1 MNKYQNLAKNS
12 GLFFIANFGSK
23 IVTFLLVRFYTE
35 LLTTEE
41 YGTLDLIN
49 TTVNL
54 AIPIVTLCIT
64 EAVLRF
70 SIDDIDNRKK
80 IFSLGLTVGI
90 IGNVAFALTA
100 PLLYHLDFFKDN
112 LLMLYLLTFANTLYM
127 VASQFSRGIGKTQI
141 FAIGGFLLT
150 VLQVGLNLLFLGV
163 FYWGIKG
170 YLWALFIANIIT
182 AAFIFCAAKLY
193 KYIGWNFQKS
203 YLKDMLKYSLPLIP
217 NSIFWWIMQS
227 SNRYVIT
234 LTLSSGDNG
243 LYAVANKIPTIISTI
258 SNIFFQAWQL
268 SSVDEAK
275 SKDKDKFY
283 SEIFNLTALVLICM
297 SSFIMI
303 VLQPV
308 YRILVEDSFYI
319 GWQCTPFLML
329 SMVFSCFSSFFG
341 TNYVA
346 MKKTNGVFVTTLIGA
361 IVNLVLSLVLTRFFG
376 IRGTALA
383 TAVGFAVTT
392 IVRAVDTRKFAKIS
406 VKMRSFWLPLAVIIV
421 QAVLLTIGVTSMALQ
436 TAFFAVILVLCH
448 KEIFN
453 ICRKMIDIGKG
464 FLKRKNKCNKSK

>member
-35 LLTTEE
+35 VLTTEE

-90 IGNVAFALTA
+90 VGNAVFAFTA

-112 LLMLYLLTFANTLYM
+112 LLMLYLLTFANTLYI
-127 VASQFSRGIGKTQI
+127 VCAHFSRGIGKTQI
-141 FAIGGFLLT
+141 FAIAGFLLT
-150 VLQVGLNLLFLGV
+150 VLQVGLNLLFLLGLNWGV
-163 FYWGIKG
+163 KG
-170 YLWALFIANIIT
+170 YLWALFIANLVT
-182 AAFIFCAAKLY
+182 AAFIFYAAKLY
-193 KYIGWNFQKS
+193 KYITWGFDRTF
-203 YLKDMLKYSLPLIP
+203 LKGMLKYSLPLMP

-234 LTLSSGDNG
+234 LMLSSSDNG
-243 LYAVANKIPTIISTI
+243 LYSVANKIPSIISTI
-258 SNIFFQAWQL
+258 SNVFFQAWQL

-275 SKDKDKFY
+275 SEDKDKFY
-283 SEIFNLTALVLICM
+283 SEIFNLTSLVLICG
-297 SSFIMI
+297 SSLVMI

-308 YRILVEDSFYI
+308 YRILVEESFYI
-319 GWQCTPFLML
+319 GWQCAPFLML
-329 SMVFSCFSSFFG
+329 AMVFSCFSSFFG

-361 IVNLVLSLVLTRFFG
+361 VVNLGLSLVLTYFFG
-376 IRGTALA
+376 IRGTSLA
-383 TAVGFAVTT
+383 TAIGFGVTAA
-392 IVRAVDTRKFAKIS
+392 VRAFDTRKFAKIS
-406 VKMRSFWLPLAVIIV
+406 VNVRSFWLPLVIIIV
-421 QAVLLTIGVTSMALQ
+421 QSVLLTVGVTSIPLQ
-436 TAFFAVILVLCH
+436 CVFFAVILVLCH
-448 KEIFN
+448 REIIN
-453 ICRKMIDIGKG
+453 VCRSMIGIGKG
-464 FLKRKNKCNKSK
+464 FLKRKN

>member
-35 LLTTEE
+35 VLTTEE

-90 IGNVAFALTA
+90 VGNAVFAFTA

-112 LLMLYLLTFANTLYM
+112 LLMLYLLTFANTLYI
-127 VASQFSRGIGKTQI
+127 VCAHFSRGIGKTQI
-141 FAIGGFLLT
+141 FAIAGFLLT
-150 VLQVGLNLLFLGV
+150 VLQVGLNLLFLLGLNWGV
-163 FYWGIKG
+163 KG
-170 YLWALFIANIIT
+170 YLWALFIANLVT
-182 AAFIFCAAKLY
+182 AAFIFYAAKLY
-193 KYIGWNFQKS
+193 KYITWGFDRTF
-203 YLKDMLKYSLPLIP
+203 LKGMLKYSLPLMP

-234 LTLSSGDNG
+234 LMLSSSDNG
-243 LYAVANKIPTIISTI
+243 LYSVANKIPSIISTI
-258 SNIFFQAWQL
+258 SNVFFQAWQL

-275 SKDKDKFY
+275 SEDKDKFY
-283 SEIFNLTALVLICM
+283 SEIFNLTSLVLICG
-297 SSFIMI
+297 SSLVMI

-308 YRILVEDSFYI
+308 YRILVEESFYI
-319 GWQCTPFLML
+319 GWQCAPFLML
-329 SMVFSCFSSFFG
+329 AMLFSCFSSFFG

-361 IVNLVLSLVLTRFFG
+361 VVNLGLSLVFTYFFG
-376 IRGTALA
+376 IRGTSLA
-383 TAVGFAVTT
+383 TAIGFGVTAA
-392 IVRAVDTRKFAKIS
+392 VRAFDTRKFAKIS
-406 VKMRSFWLPLAVIIV
+406 VKVRSFWLPLVIIIV
-421 QAVLLTIGVTSMALQ
+421 QSVLLTVGVTSIPLQ
-436 TAFFAVILVLCH
+436 CVFFAVILVLCH
-448 KEIFN
+448 REIIN
-453 ICRKMIDIGKG
+453 VCRSMIGIGKG
-464 FLKRKNKCNKSK
+464 FLKRKN

>member
-90 IGNVAFALTA
+90 IGNIAFALTA

-112 LLMLYLLTFANTLYM
+112 LLMLYLLTFANTLY
-127 VASQFSRGIGKTQI
+127 VVCAHFSRGIGKTQV
-141 FAIGGFLLT
+141 FAMGGFILT
-150 VLQVGLNLLFLGV
+150 LLQVGLNLLFLGV
-163 FYWGIKG
+163 FSWGIKG
-170 YLWALFIANIIT
+170 YLWALFIAHIIT
-182 AAFIFCAAKLY
+182 AAFVFYAAKLH
-193 KYIGWNFQKS
+193 KYISWSFDKS
-203 YLKDMLKYSLPLIP
+203 YLKDMLKYAMPLIP
-217 NSIFWWIMQS
+217 NSVFWWIMQS

-234 LTLSSGDNG
+234 LMLSSADNG
-243 LYAVANKIPTIISTI
+243 LYAVANKIPNIIATI

-297 SSFIMI
+297 TSVILIF
-303 VLQPV
+303 LQPV
-308 YRILVEDSFYI
+308 YNILVEASFYI

-361 IVNLVLSLVLTRFFG
+361 VVNLGLSLVLTHFFG

-383 TAVGFAVTT
+383 TAVGFGVTAA
-392 IVRAVDTRKFAKIS
+392 VRAFDTRKFAKIS
-406 VKMRSFWLPLAVIIV
+406 VKFRSFWLPLIIIIV
-421 QAVLLTIGVTSMALQ
+421 QSVLLTIGITSMVLQ
-436 TAFFAVILVLCH
+436 AVFFAVILVLCH
-448 KEIFN
+448 REIIN
-453 ICRKMIDIGKG
+453 VCRSMINLGKG
-464 FLKRKNKCNKSK
+464 FLKRKN

>member
-112 LLMLYLLTFANTLYM
+112 LLMLYLLTFANTLYI
-127 VASQFSRGIGKTQI
+127 VAAHFSRGIGKTQV
-141 FAIGGFLLT
+141 FAMGGFLLT
-150 VLQVGLNLLFLGV
+150 ILQVGLNILFLLGFNWGV
-163 FYWGIKG
+163 KG
-170 YLWALFIANIIT
+170 YLWALFIAHIVT
-182 AAFIFCAAKLY
+182 AVYIFYAAKLY
-193 KYIGWNFQKS
+193 KYIGWNFDKS

-217 NSIFWWIMQS
+217 NSVFWWIMQS

-234 LTLSSGDNG
+234 LMLSSGDNG
-243 LYAVANKIPTIISTI
+243 LYAVANKIPSIISTI

-308 YRILVEDSFYI
+308 YRILVEASFYI

-329 SMVFSCFSSFFG
+329 AMIFSCFSSFFG

-361 IVNLVLSLVLTRFFG
+361 VVNLALSLVLTHFFG

-383 TAVGFAVTT
+383 TAVGFAVTAA
-392 IVRAVDTRKFAKIS
+392 VRAFDTRKFAKIS
-406 VKMRSFWLPLAVIIV
+406 VKMRSFWLPLAVITI
-421 QAVLLTIGVTSMALQ
+421 QAVLLTVGVTSMVLQ
-436 TAFFAVILVLCH
+436 SVLFVAILVLCH
-448 KEIFN
+448 REI
-453 ICRKMIDIGKG
+453 IDVCRSMINLGKG
-464 FLKRKNKCNKSK
+464 FLKRKK

>member
-35 LLTTEE
+35 LLTAEE
-41 YGTLDLIN
+41 YGALDLIN

-70 SIDDIDNRKK
+70 SIDDTQNRKK
-80 IFSLGLTVGI
+80 IYSLGLAVGI
-90 IGNVAFALTA
+90 VGNVVFALTA
-100 PLLYHLDFFKDN
+100 PLLYNLDFFKDN
-112 LLMLYLLTFANTLYM
+112 LIMLYLLTLSNSLYN
-127 VASQFSRGIGKTQI
+127 VTAHFSRGIGKTQL
-141 FAIGGFLLT
+141 FAFSGFLHT
-150 VLQVGLNLLFLGV
+150 AIQVGLNVLFLLVFSWGV
-163 FYWGIKG
+163 NG
-170 YLWALFIANIIT
+170 YLWASFIANLGTTLIV
-182 AAFIFCAAKLY
+182 FLVGKLH
-193 KYIGWNFQKS
+193 KYITWNYDKS

-217 NSIFWWIMQS
+217 NSVFWWIMQS

-234 LTLSSGDNG
+234 LMLSSSDNG
-243 LYAVANKIPTIISTI
+243 LYAVANKIPNIIATI

-297 SSFIMI
+297 TSVILI

-308 YRILVEDSFYI
+308 YKILVEASFYI

-361 IVNLVLSLVLTRFFG
+361 VVNLGLSLVLTHFFG

-383 TAVGFAVTT
+383 TAVGFGVTAA
-392 IVRAVDTRKFAKIS
+392 VRAFDTRKFAKIS
-406 VKMRSFWLPLAVIIV
+406 VKVRSFWLPLIIIIV
-421 QAVLLTIGVTSMALQ
+421 QSVLLTIGITSMVLQ
-436 TAFFAVILVLCH
+436 AVFFAVILVLCH
-448 KEIFN
+448 REIIN
-453 ICRKMIDIGKG
+453 VCRSMISLGKG
-464 FLKRKNKCNKSK
+464 FLKRKN

>member
-1 MNKYQNLAKNS
+1 MNKYKNLAKNS

-70 SIDDIDNRKK
+70 SIDDIENRKK
-80 IFSLGLTVGI
+80 IFSLGLMVGI
-90 IGNVAFALTA
+90 AGNAVFILTA
-100 PLLYHLDFFKDN
+100 PLLYHIDFFKDN
-112 LLMLYLLTFANTLYM
+112 LFMLYLLTFANTLYF
-127 VASQFSRGIGKTQI
+127 VCAHFSRGIGKAHI
-141 FAIGGFLLT
+141 FAMGGFLLT
-150 VLQVGLNLLFLGV
+150 VLQVGLNILFLLGFSWGV
-163 FYWGIKG
+163 KG
-170 YLWALFIANIIT
+170 YLLALIIAHIFT
-182 AAFIFCAAKLY
+182 AAFIFYAAKLY
-193 KYIGWNFQKS
+193 KYIGRSFDKT
-203 YLKDMLKYSLPLIP
+203 YLKSMLKYSLPLIP
-217 NSIFWWIMQS
+217 NSVFWWIMQS
-227 SNRYVIT
+227 SDRYVIT
-234 LTLSSGDNG
+234 LMLSSADNG
-243 LYAVANKIPTIISTI
+243 IYSVANKIPSIISTI

-283 SEIFNLTALVLICM
+283 SEIFNLTALVLICG
-297 SSFIMI
+297 SSLVMI
-303 VLQPV
+303 VLQPI
-308 YRILVEDSFYI
+308 YKILVEESFYM

-361 IVNLVLSLVLTRFFG
+361 VVNLSLSLIFTRFFG
-376 IRGTALA
+376 IRGTSLA
-383 TAVGFAVTT
+383 TAVGFGVTAA
-392 IVRAVDTRKFAKIS
+392 VRAFDTRKFAKIS
-406 VKMRSFWLPLAVIIV
+406 VKVRSFWLPLVIIIV
-421 QAVLLTIGVTSMALQ
+421 QAALLTANITSVPLQ
-436 TAFFAVILVLCH
+436 CVFLAVILVLCRR
-448 KEIFN
+448 EIIN
-453 ICRKMIDIGKG
+453 VCRSMISLGKD
-464 FLKRKNKCNKSK
+464 FLKRKNQM

>member
-35 LLTTEE
+35 VLTTEE

-54 AIPIVTLCIT
+54 AIPIVTFCIT

-70 SIDDIDNRKK
+70 SIDDLGNRKK

-90 IGNVAFALTA
+90 IGNAVFALTA

-112 LLMLYLLTFANTLYM
+112 LLMLYLLTFANTLYI
-127 VASQFSRGIGKTQI
+127 VCAHFSRGIGKTQI
-141 FAIGGFLLT
+141 FAIAGFLLT
-150 VLQVGLNLLFLGV
+150 VLQVGLNLLFLLGFNWGV
-163 FYWGIKG
+163 KG
-170 YLWALFIANIIT
+170 YLWALFIANLVT
-182 AAFIFCAAKLY
+182 AVFVFYAAKLY
-193 KYIGWNFQKS
+193 KYIGWSFDKT
-203 YLKDMLKYSLPLIP
+203 YLKSMLKYSLPLIP
-217 NSIFWWIMQS
+217 NSVFWWIMQS

-234 LTLSSGDNG
+234 LMLSSGDNG
-243 LYAVANKIPTIISTI
+243 IYSVANKIPSIISTI

-283 SEIFNLTALVLICM
+283 SEIFNLTALVLICG
-297 SSFIMI
+297 SSLVLII
-303 VLQPV
+303 LQPL
-308 YRILVEDSFYI
+308 YRILVEESFYS

-329 SMVFSCFSSFFG
+329 AMVFSCFSSFFG

-361 IVNLVLSLVLTRFFG
+361 VVNLALSLVFTHFFG
-376 IRGTALA
+376 IRGTSLA
-383 TAVGFAVTT
+383 TAVGFAVTAA
-392 IVRAVDTRKFAKIS
+392 VRAFDTRKFAKIS
-406 VKMRSFWLPLAVIIV
+406 VKVRSFWLPLVVIII
-421 QAVLLTIGVTSMALQ
+421 QSVLLTVGVTSIPLQ
-436 TAFFAVILVLCH
+436 CVFFAVILVLCH
-448 KEIFN
+448 REIID
-453 ICRKMIDIGKG
+453 ICRSMIGIGKG
-464 FLKRKNKCNKSK
+464 FLKRKN

>member
-90 IGNVAFALTA
+90 IGNLAFTLTA

-112 LLMLYLLTFANTLYM
+112 LLMLYLLTFANTLYI
-127 VASQFSRGIGKTQI
+127 VAAHFSRGIGKTQV
-141 FAIGGFLLT
+141 FAMGGFLLT
-150 VLQVGLNLLFLGV
+150 ILQVGLNILFLLGFNWGV
-163 FYWGIKG
+163 KG
-170 YLWALFIANIIT
+170 YLWALFIAHIVT
-182 AAFIFCAAKLY
+182 AVYIFYAAKLY
-193 KYIGWNFQKS
+193 KYIGWNFDKS

-217 NSIFWWIMQS
+217 NSVFWWIMQS

-234 LTLSSGDNG
+234 LMLSSGDNG
-243 LYAVANKIPTIISTI
+243 LYAVANKIPSIISTI

-308 YRILVEDSFYI
+308 YRILVEASFYI

-329 SMVFSCFSSFFG
+329 AMIFSCFSSFFG

-361 IVNLVLSLVLTRFFG
+361 VVNLALSLVLTHFFG

-383 TAVGFAVTT
+383 TAVGFAVTAA
-392 IVRAVDTRKFAKIS
+392 VRAFDTRKFAKIS
-406 VKMRSFWLPLAVIIV
+406 VKMRSFWLPLAVITI
-421 QAVLLTIGVTSMALQ
+421 QAVLLTVGVTSMVLQ
-436 TAFFAVILVLCH
+436 SVLFVAILVLCH
-448 KEIFN
+448 REFIDV
-453 ICRKMIDIGKG
+453 CRSLINLGKG
-464 FLKRKNKCNKSK
+464 FLKRKK